1 MEKIIIIR
9 TADPDGSIFKSI
21 VDILQSNNVELIDAV
36 SPAPS
41 GLLIGNIE
49 IRPAYHQVL
58 LSGKEVL
65 LNHGEYAMLYC
76 MAKAPGRVY
85 TREQLYAAAWEN
97 EVYPYGSNT
106 VENTIFRLRQKL
118 EPDPKHPV
126 YIKTVFRT
134 GYKVEDPS
142 GE

>member
-9 TADPDGSIFKSI
+9 TTDPDGSIFKSI
-21 VDILQSNNVELIDAV
+21 VDILQSNNVEFIDAV

-41 GLLIGNIE
+41 RLLIGNIE
-49 IRPAYHQVL
+49 IRPTYHQVL

-65 LNHGEYAMLYC
+65 LNHSEYAMLYC

-126 YIKTVFRT
+126 YIKTVFRA

-142 GE
+142 RA

>member
-1 MEKIIIIR
+1 MEEVIVIRII
-9 TADPDGSIFKSI
+9 DSDGSAFASIMNALLEKQYKI
-21 VDILQSNNVELIDAV
+21 VDMSVID
-36 SPAPS
+36 
-41 GLLIGNIE
+41 
-49 IRPAYHQVL
+49 RPAVNIGKIKIYPSYKQVSL
-58 LSGKEVL
+58 DGQEIH
-65 LNHGEYAMLYC
+65 LNYSEYAMLYC

-106 VENTIFRLRQKL
+106 VENTIFRLQQKL

-142 GE
+142 RA